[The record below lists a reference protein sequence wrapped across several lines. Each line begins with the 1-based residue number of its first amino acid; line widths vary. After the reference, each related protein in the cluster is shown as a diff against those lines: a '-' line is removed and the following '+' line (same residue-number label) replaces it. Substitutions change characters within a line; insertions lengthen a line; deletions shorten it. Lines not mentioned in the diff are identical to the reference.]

1 MRLRRIYPI
10 CTPHL
15 APGFLNPASG
25 GKTTLQVHLNPY
37 WLALEQS
44 QWGQLVRST
53 SSSAFRTSSN
63 NAGAAVAA
71 SLAETLGYPILIAPG
86 TI

>member
-1 MRLRRIYPI
+1 MRLWRIYAKFNPR
-10 CTPHL
+10 L

-25 GKTTLQVHLNPY
+25 GKTTLQVRLNPY
-37 WLALEQS
+37 WLALEHS

-71 SLAETLGYPILIAPG
+71 SLAETLG
-86 TI
+86 